1 MSIEEKNRLGDLLKY
16 EADKNYCREV
26 VTIAEGQNLKMGT
39 VVGIVTESDKAKVVA
54 LTKEKTSNGA
64 TTIVQADEDDT
75 ALDGSEIPFG
85 ILLEDVDATS
95 AATKAL
101 VIARDAIVAS
111 DYVVFPADATADQ
124 KKKITKDL
132 EKRGIVI
139 RKSA

>member
-26 VTIAEGQNLKMGT
+26 MTVASGQNLKMGT
-39 VVGIVTESDKAKVVA
+39 IVGIKTETNEIKSVSIA
-54 LTKEKTSNGA
+54 EN
-64 TTIVQADEDDT
+64 EN
-75 ALDGSEIPFG
+75 DGSDLAFG
-85 ILLEDVDATS
+85 VLLEDVNAS
-95 AATKAL
+95 SETKNAL

-111 DYVVFPADATADQ
+111 DCVVFPSDATPDQ

>member
-1 MSIEEKNRLGDLLKY
+1 MSIEEKNRFGDLLKY

-26 VTIAEGQNLKMGT
+26 MTLASGQNLKMGT
-39 VVGIVTESDKAKVVA
+39 VVGIKTVTDEI
-54 LTKEKTSNGA
+54 KTVS
-64 TTIVQADEDDT
+64 IADEET
-75 ALDGSEIPFG
+75 DGSDSAFG
-85 ILLEDVDATS
+85 VLLEDVDATS

-101 VIARDAIVAS
+101 IIARDAIVAN
-111 DYVVFPADATADQ
+111 DYVVFPTDATADK